1 MPAIAI
7 ADVFNGGKA
16 SSETYVHR
24 EKGRYEAE
32 LKQGILENGILCL
45 ITGSSKTGKTTLY
58 QKVLSELDKEPIRVR
73 CSASLKADDF
83 WSYPLEN
90 LDFSRLKTIE
100 EGGTLTTSGAGSVS
114 GTLGWGW
121 LASLKG
127 TVGVSVSDAKAE
139 KEVKDAILAKPSP
152 THLVP
157 LLKKSNAV
165 LVVEDFHYLTEDV
178 QREVFQ
184 QWKIFTDNEVS
195 VIVVGTTHHGV
206 DLATANSDLI
216 GRITHVDL
224 GRWLGT
230 DLETIATKGLKLLNV
245 ANKSLVVN
253 LISEES
259 AGLPILTQQICAQLF
274 IDKGLTEWDPE
285 SSISFTENDAKKAMH
300 KIAKSR
306 YANFEPW
313 YAQLVQGPRKKARK
327 YDTYKII
334 LALFA
339 QDPPTFNF
347 TRHDI
352 DVRLKAVGLTPS
364 ELPPAASINSTLSSL
379 KNFQVKRNFELLE
392 WSKKDNTVYILEP
405 SFLFYLRWRQE
416 KNVDSS
422 IFQMLIKMAAG
433 AALHPVDVLLPS
445 PDEVNTG
452 RSVRRGL

>member
-1 MPAIAI
+1 MIAI
-7 ADVFNGGKA
+7 ANVFNGGKA
-16 SSETYVHR
+16 SSETYVQR

-58 QKVLSELDKEPIRVR
+58 QKVLSELDKEPLRVR

-90 LDFSRLKTIE
+90 LDFSRLKTLE
-100 EGGTLTTSGAGSVS
+100 DGGTRTISGTGSVS

-127 TVGVSVSDAKAE
+127 TVGVGITDAKAE

-165 LVVEDFHYLTEDV
+165 LVVEDFHYLTEEV

-216 GRITHVDL
+216 GRITHIDL
-224 GRWLGT
+224 GRWSDS
-230 DLETIATKGLKLLNV
+230 DLKAIANKGLTLLNV
-245 ANKSLVVN
+245 ADKSLVVN
-253 LISEES
+253 PISEES

-274 IDKGLTEWDPE
+274 IDKGITEWDPE
-285 SSISFTENDAKKAMH
+285 NSISFTKGDAQKAMH
-300 KIAKSR
+300 KVAKTR
-306 YANFEPW
+306 YSNFESW
-313 YAQLVQGPRKKARK
+313 YAQLVQGPRKQARK

-339 QDPPTFNF
+339 QDPPTFSF
-347 TRHDI
+347 TRHEIDI
-352 DVRLKAVGLTPS
+352 RLKAAGLAAS
-364 ELPPAASINSTLSSL
+364 ELPPAASINSTLASL
-379 KNFQVKRNFELLE
+379 KNFQDKRNFELLE
-392 WSKKDNTVYILEP
+392 WSKCDKTVYILEP
-405 SFLFYLRWRQE
+405 SFLFYLRWRE
-416 KNVDSS
+416 NRTIVASV
-422 IFQMLIKMAAG
+422 FQMLLNMAAG
-433 AALHPVDVLLPS
+433 QLTVHFKS
-445 PDEVNTG
+445 KFNG
-452 RSVRRGL
+452 

>member
-1 MPAIAI
+1 MPTIVI
-7 ADVFNGGKA
+7 ADVFNGSRA
-16 SSETYVHR
+16 SSETYVQR

-58 QKVLSELDKEPIRVR
+58 QKVLTELDKEPLRVR

-90 LDFSRLKTIE
+90 LDFSRLKTME
-100 EGGTLTTSGAGSVS
+100 EGGTRATSATGSVS

-127 TVGVSVSDAKAE
+127 TVGVGISDAKTE

-165 LVVEDFHYLTEDV
+165 LVVEDFHYLAEEV

-216 GRITHVDL
+216 GRITHIDL
-224 GRWLGT
+224 GRWLDT
-230 DLETIATKGLKLLNV
+230 DLKAIATKGLTLLNV
-245 ANKSLVVN
+245 ANKSLVIDP
-253 LISEES
+253 ISEES

-274 IDKGLTEWDPE
+274 VDKGITEWNPE
-285 SSISFTENDAKKAMH
+285 HSISFTKDDAQKAMH
-300 KIAKSR
+300 KVAKTR
-306 YANFEPW
+306 YANFESW

-339 QDPPTFNF
+339 QDPPTFSF
-347 TRHDI
+347 TRHEIDI
-352 DVRLKAVGLTPS
+352 RLKAAELASS

-379 KNFQVKRNFELLE
+379 KNFQDKRKFELLE
-392 WSKKDNTVYILEP
+392 WSKSDNTVYILEP
-405 SFLFYLRWRQE
+405 SFLFYLRWRE
-416 KNVDSS
+416 ERNIVPP
-422 IFQMLIKMAAG
+422 IFQMLMRIAAG
-433 AALHPVDVLLPS
+433 L
-445 PDEVNTG
+445 
-452 RSVRRGL
+452 RSMGSD